1 MDLVG
6 SLSNHETAVLFQSL
20 TVRKRKQ
27 APARAD
33 RGGVA
38 PDGRRKFGAIRDA
51 IVAVLRE
58 AGGELRVREIH
69 ERVEAHI
76 GEPVSR
82 GSAKAYMRVGCQRR
96 LPLFEYLG
104 DHGYRLSAWPRS
116 DE

>member
-6 SLSNHETAVLFQSL
+6 SLSSHETAVLFQSL
-20 TVRKRKQ
+20 TVRKWKQ
-27 APARAD
+27 APARAH

-38 PDGRRKFGAIRDA
+38 PDGRRKFGALRDA

-82 GSAKAYMRVGCQRR
+82 GSVKAYMRVGCQRR